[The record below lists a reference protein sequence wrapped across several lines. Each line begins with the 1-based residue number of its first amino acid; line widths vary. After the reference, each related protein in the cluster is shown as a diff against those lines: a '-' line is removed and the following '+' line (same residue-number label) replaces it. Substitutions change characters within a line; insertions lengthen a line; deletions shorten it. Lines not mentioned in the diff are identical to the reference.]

1 MTTAD
6 PRALRGAPRLG
17 RPFRW
22 LWSSSVASNAGDG
35 ITRTLL
41 PLLVVAGHPQPLVV
55 AGLTAVNMLP
65 WLLFALPAGV
75 LVDRHDRRRLLVLS
89 NVVRAAALLGAIAAF
104 AAGGSVPLLYGLAFV
119 LGIAETLAETAAP
132 AMLPAIVAPQQLER
146 ANGRLFAPQVILNE
160 MAGPPLAGLLV
171 GIGATLALATGGA
184 LYAIAAVLLTGLA
197 KVVPAP
203 RETARAGSSMWRE
216 IRAGVGFVL
225 GRAALARTLAASAL
239 YGLVYS
245 ATFSMLVLL
254 AYGSLRL
261 HAVGYGLLLTVG
273 SIGSVFGTWL
283 AGRLAEKVPTIPLAL
298 ASLVLSGTAYIAMG
312 LAGNVV
318 AVGAALLCN
327 GVFMMSWNIPV
338 LSLRQ
343 RFAPAELQGRVMSV
357 SRLCSWGTMPLGA
370 ALGGLLAR
378 FSSVATVFVTFGAA
392 LIVGALVLLAPLRKV
407 VLTQDAVDGTGSHH
421 RHTDDERGDNDSHS
435 V

>member
-6 PRALRGAPRLG
+6 PPATRGAPRLG

-75 LVDRHDRRRLLVLS
+75 LVDRHDRRRLLLLS
-89 NVVRAAALLGAIAAF
+89 NVVRTVALLGAIAAF
-104 AAGGSVPLLYGLAFV
+104 AAGGSVPLLYTLAFV
-119 LGIAETLAETAAP
+119 LGMAETLAETAGP
-132 AMLPAIVAPQQLER
+132 AMLPAIVAPEQLER
-146 ANGRLFAPQVILNE
+146 ANGQLLAPQVILNE

-171 GIGATLALATGGA
+171 GVGATLALATGGA
-184 LYAIAAVLLTGLA
+184 LYAVAAVLLTGLA
-197 KVVPAP
+197 GAVPAP
-203 RETARAGSSMWRE
+203 RPSARAGSSMWRE

-254 AYGSLRL
+254 AYGPLRL

-283 AGRLAEKVPTIPLAL
+283 AGRLAEQVPTIPLAM
-298 ASLVLSGTAYIAMG
+298 ASLVLSGSAYIAMG

-357 SRLCSWGTMPLGA
+357 SRLCSWGTMPVGA

-407 VLTQDAVDGTGSHH
+407 VLTQDLADATGSHH
-421 RHTDDERGDNDSHS
+421 RNTEDERGDNDSHS